1 MSDLEA
7 DVSDAPQ
14 SLMLELPRRYRPLRG
29 GPVITETTITEKN
42 DEVAEDGEGLH
53 LLLMTP
59 EVFASQPLPSSGSVM
74 IGRSSKCLVQVDDP
88 MASREHALL
97 HIGGGNGAPTL
108 MIEDVKSAN
117 GTRVRDG
124 VIKPGERV
132 HVMPGEAVMIGATVI
147 MVLQNRSRSGPR
159 RLWSHSYFEA
169 RVEDECARAGKLK
182 STFALARLRLS
193 GVASWTR
200 ILPLLARDLAA
211 PHVFAT
217 YGPKDYEILFVDV
230 EEGVAE
236 QIVNGLVSAC
246 ATAGLEAGCGVAW
259 YPKDGRTADA
269 LIASANALLKVRPGV
284 PAANAEPAVPEP
296 HTMQRVRDM
305 AARVAASPINV
316 LILGECGVGKDVLA
330 RTIHR
335 LSPRANKPFVALNC
349 AGLSETLM
357 DSELFGHERGA
368 FTGAIGAKIGL
379 LESADGGTVF
389 LDEIGDM
396 PATMQAKLLRVIET
410 REVRPIA
417 GLKERPI
424 NVRFISATNKDLEA
438 AIGDD
443 GFRHDLMY
451 RLNGITLTIPPLRA
465 RTDEIET
472 LAQTFV
478 AAACAD
484 SGRAATLP
492 IAANAM
498 ARLHRY
504 RWPGNIRE
512 LKNMMERA
520 VALCDAPEI
529 RPEHLPLEKMGPQT
543 IDTYVEVP
551 VPSITRAAA
560 LTNRLPTLAD
570 PLKRAE
576 RQEIIDAL
584 ATHNGNQTRAAKSM
598 GMPRRTF
605 VSKLDYYGIPRP
617 QKKIDP
623 KLPPRIDPR
632 EPPQEPN

>member
-1 MSDLEA
+1 
-7 DVSDAPQ
+7 
-14 SLMLELPRRYRPLRG
+14 
-29 GPVITETTITEKN
+29 
-42 DEVAEDGEGLH
+42 
-53 LLLMTP
+53 
-59 EVFASQPLPSSGSVM
+59 
-74 IGRSSKCLVQVDDP
+74 RSSKCLVQVEDP

-97 HIGGGNGAPTL
+97 HIGRGNGVPTL

-124 VIKPGERV
+124 AIKPGERV
-132 HVMPGEAVMIGATVI
+132 AILPGEAVMIGATVI
-147 MVLQNRSRSGPR
+147 MVLQNRSQSGPR
-159 RLWSHSYFEA
+159 RLWSHAYFEA
-169 RVEDECARAGKLK
+169 RVEDECARAAKLK

-193 GVASWTR
+193 GAASWTR

-236 QIVNGLVSAC
+236 HIVNGLVAAC
-246 ATAGLEAGCGVAW
+246 AAAGLEAGCGVAW

-269 LIASANALLKVRPGV
+269 LIASANALLKVRPGA
-284 PAANAEPAVPEP
+284 PAADVASAVPEP
-296 HTMQRVRDM
+296 YTMQRVRDM

-349 AGLSETLM
+349 AGLTETLM
-357 DSELFGHERGA
+357 DSELFGHEKGA
-368 FTGAIGAKIGL
+368 FTGAVGAKVGL

-396 PATMQAKLLRVIET
+396 PASMQAKLLRVIET

-443 GFRHDLMY
+443 EFRHDLMY
-451 RLNGITLTIPPLRA
+451 RLNGITLMIPPLRERA
-465 RTDEIET
+465 DEIEP
-472 LAQTFV
+472 LARTFV
-478 AAACAD
+478 GAACAD
-484 SGRAATLP
+484 SGRAATLS
-492 IAANAM
+492 IAADAM
-498 ARLHRY
+498 SRLHHY

-520 VALCDAPEI
+520 VAVCDGPEI
-529 RPEHLPLEKMGPQT
+529 RPEHLPLEKMGVLRAEAYGSVRMIPKAS
-543 IDTYVEVP
+543 E
-551 VPSITRAAA
+551 AAA
-560 LTNRLPTLAD
+560 EAASTPEID
-570 PLKRAE
+570 PAKAAE
-576 RQEIIDAL
+576 RQSILDAL
-584 ATHNGNQTRAAKSM
+584 VACHGNQTRAAQLL
-598 GMPRRTF
+598 GMPRRRF
-605 VSKLDYYGIPRP
+605 VSKLDLHGISRPRRGDYG
-617 QKKIDP
+617 
-623 KLPPRIDPR
+623 
-632 EPPQEPN
+632 QEPSEVQASPGTDLLPVEEQERRRIVDALAQCAGNQTRTAQLLGISRGTLIDRIHRFGLARPRADEVLRADRNGTTLAERN

>member
-1 MSDLEA
+1 
-7 DVSDAPQ
+7 
-14 SLMLELPRRYRPLRG
+14 
-29 GPVITETTITEKN
+29 
-42 DEVAEDGEGLH
+42 
-53 LLLMTP
+53 MTP

-74 IGRSSKCLVQVDDP
+74 IGRSSKCLVQVEDA

-97 HIGGGNGAPTL
+97 HIGGSDGAPVLT
-108 MIEDVKSAN
+108 IEDVKSAN

-124 VIKPGERV
+124 AIKPGERV
-132 HVMPGEAVMIGATVI
+132 PILPGEAVMIGATVI
-147 MVLQNRSRSGPR
+147 MVLQNRSQSGPR
-159 RLWSHSYFEA
+159 RLWSHAYFEA

-193 GVASWTR
+193 GAASWTR
-200 ILPLLARDLAA
+200 ILPLLARDLTA

-236 QIVNGLVSAC
+236 HIVNGLVSAC
-246 ATAGLEAGCGVAW
+246 AAAGLEAGCGVAW
-259 YPKDGRTADA
+259 YPKNGRTADA
-269 LIASANALLKVRPGV
+269 LIATANALLKVRPGA
-284 PAANAEPAVPEP
+284 PAANAGSAVPEP

-316 LILGECGVGKDVLA
+316 LILGECGVGKDILA
-330 RTIHR
+330 QTIHR

-368 FTGAIGAKIGL
+368 FTGAVGAKIGL

-396 PATMQAKLLRVIET
+396 PPQMQAKLLRVIET
-410 REVRPIA
+410 REVRPLA

-443 GFRHDLMY
+443 EFRHDLMY
-451 RLNGITLTIPPLRA
+451 RLNGITLTIPPLRE

-472 LAQTFV
+472 LAETFV
-478 AAACAD
+478 EAACAD
-484 SGRAATLP
+484 SGRAGTLP
-492 IAANAM
+492 LAADAL

-520 VALCDAPEI
+520 VALCDGPEI
-529 RPEHLPLEKMGPQT
+529 RPEHLPLEKMGPLT
-543 IDTYVEVP
+543 IDTYVDVP
-551 VPSITRAAA
+551 VPATARAAA
-560 LTNRLPTLAD
+560 LTNRLPTLPD

-576 RQEIIDAL
+576 RQEIVEAL

-617 QKKIDP
+617 QKKVVP
-623 KLPPRIDPR
+623 KAPPRLDP
-632 EPPQEPN
+632 QDPN